1 MEWNTKKLL
10 EMNGIKVLADTNIFI
25 NLSEGKGDVEPH
37 LVNKDVFISIVTEI
51 ELLGWHK
58 ISENEKIFFKALI
71 EDCSLVELIPQIKD
85 LTIRIKQ
92 QHRIKLPDA
101 IVAATAIFLD
111 IPLLTFDAGFA
122 KITELDLILLEM

>member
-1 MEWNTKKLL
+1 
-10 EMNGIKVLADTNIFI
+10 MNGIKVLADTNIFI